1 MPCDVEMKAA
11 NKKPEQKPE
20 ESVQAKLLAPVE
32 TMQAEIVQLREI
44 LNQQANGKSGG
55 ARPRSSFGN
64 NRGIMRLKG
73 CTSCIAHNIGNCH
86 HCYKCGSAEHF
97 MVNCPKV

>member
-1 MPCDVEMKAA
+1 MP
-11 NKKPEQKPE
+11 
-20 ESVQAKLLAPVE
+20 AKLLAAVE

-44 LNQQANGKSGG
+44 VNQQANGKSGG

-64 NRGIMRLKG
+64 NRGIMSRKG
-73 CTSCIAHNIGNCH
+73 CTSCIAHNNVGNCH

-97 MVNCPKV
+97 MVNCPKVYSAPESENMKRQPSGGRG